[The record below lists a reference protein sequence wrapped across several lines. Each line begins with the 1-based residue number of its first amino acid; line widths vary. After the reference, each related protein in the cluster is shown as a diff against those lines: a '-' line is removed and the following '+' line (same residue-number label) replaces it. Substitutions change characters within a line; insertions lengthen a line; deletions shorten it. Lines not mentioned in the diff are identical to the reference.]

1 MSRIF
6 YKPIIV
12 VSKCLGFEACRYNG
26 QMQKDPFI
34 ENLNQFSLIKTICPE
49 VGIGLGIP
57 RESIRIIMENNNL
70 KLIQPKTGIDVYNL
84 MYEFSEEF
92 ISSLHE
98 VDGFILK
105 SRSPSCGIKD
115 VKIYSSIEKGANS
128 IKGKGI
134 FASSVLDKFSNLAI
148 EDEGRLKD
156 YKIREHFLTKLYIIS
171 EFREIKKSASISS
184 LIKFHSNNKLLLM
197 SYNQKELKILG
208 SILGNQKHYSLED
221 ILRQYEEHLGM
232 ALSKVP
238 RYTSNINVLMRSTE
252 YFQDKLT
259 SKEKEFILNL
269 IEKYRNGR
277 VPLSAPLNVIKSYI
291 IRFDEKNLVNQTFFE
306 PYPEELV
313 EVRDSGKIID

>member
-1 MSRIF
+1 MSRVF

-34 ENLNQFSLIKTICPE
+34 ENLKQFALIKTVCPE
-49 VGIGLGIP
+49 VEIGLGIP
-57 RESIRIIMENNNL
+57 RESIRIISEDRNL
-70 KLIQPKTGIDVYNL
+70 KLLQPKIGIDVYNL

-92 ISSLHE
+92 VSSLSG

-115 VKIYSSIEKGANS
+115 VKIYSSIEKSANS

-134 FASSVLDKFSNLAI
+134 FASSVFNKFSNLAI
-148 EDEGRLKD
+148 EDEGRLRD
-156 YKIREHFLTKLYIIS
+156 YKIREHFLTKLYIMS
-171 EFREIKKSASISS
+171 EFREIKKAISIST

-208 SILGNQKHYSLED
+208 GILGNQKHFNLEE
-221 ILRQYEEHLGM
+221 IMRQYEEHLGM
-232 ALSKVP
+232 ALSKIP
-238 RYTSNINVLMRSTE
+238 RYTSNINVLMRSTQ
-252 YFQDKLT
+252 YFLDKLT
-259 SKEKEFILNL
+259 SKEKEFLLNL

-291 IRFDEKNLVNQTFFE
+291 IRFNEENLIDQTFFE